1 MLLKEKY
8 NLNHLIKQK
17 RFMILDPF
25 VSSQYYPAP
34 NFKEILSQ
42 KNVLYYLEKKHR
54 FYSKSQRLK
63 NNTINTLNSFLNK
76 NKYPFLENHERFKY
90 KQIHTY
96 FRNIISDQKKRT
108 TFAKNELRKTIL
120 KTLLSTNQ
128 NTFLFTRRMLFNGA
142 EMLANKPLLP
152 FNNLVKKSRVQ
163 KAKLKDISQF
173 SVLKMRTR
181 SRLFKTKSIFESLP
195 LKTNVFESTRTLKT
209 EGFFRKNAVGINQNK
224 NRYAKLGPILFLEKT
239 INPLFTLPGKGFS
252 RVRNRCLL
260 SGRSSIVGKYRLSRI
275 CFRHYVNC
283 GLVPGFIKNRK

>member
-1 MLLKEKY
+1 
-8 NLNHLIKQK
+8 
-17 RFMILDPF
+17 
-25 VSSQYYPAP
+25 
-34 NFKEILSQ
+34 
-42 KNVLYYLEKKHR
+42 
-54 FYSKSQRLK
+54 
-63 NNTINTLNSFLNK
+63 
-76 NKYPFLENHERFKY
+76 
-90 KQIHTY
+90 
-96 FRNIISDQKKRT
+96 
-108 TFAKNELRKTIL
+108 
-120 KTLLSTNQ
+120 
-128 NTFLFTRRMLFNGA
+128 MLFNGA

>member
-8 NLNHLIKQK
+8 NLNYLIKQK

-25 VSSQYYPAP
+25 VFSQYNPTS
-34 NFKEILSQ
+34 NLKEILSQ
-42 KNVLYYLEKKHR
+42 KNVPYYLDKKHSL
-54 FYSKSQRLK
+54 YSKSQGLK
-63 NNTINTLNSFLNK
+63 SNTINTLNSFLNI
-76 NKYPFLENHERFKY
+76 NKYPFLENHGRFKY

-96 FRNIISDQKKRT
+96 FRNIISDQKKRN
-108 TFAKNELRKTIL
+108 TFVKNELRKAIL

-142 EMLANKPLLP
+142 EMGANKSLP
-152 FNNLVKKSRVQ
+152 PFPEKKSRVVKK

-173 SVLKMRTR
+173 SVLKAHTR

-195 LKTNVFESTRTLKT
+195 LKTTVFEFAKTLKT
-209 EGFFRKNAVGINQNK
+209 EGFFRENAVGINQNES
-224 NRYAKLGPILFLEKT
+224 RYARLGPILFLEKT

-252 RVRNRCLL
+252 RIRNRCLL

-283 GLVPGFIKNRK
+283 GLIPGFIKNRK